1 MFNIREIDYD
11 KEEYERL
18 REKQTASEEI
28 FDGVILHVFRDKVE
42 LPNGD
47 ASVREVI
54 AHVEA
59 VCVVPVDSDGNVIL
73 ERQYRYPIDAVITE
87 IPAGK
92 LDYEG
97 EDHLEAAKRELR
109 EETGITAAD
118 FEYIGPFYPTCA
130 YSTEVIHLYFAW
142 NLTFGERELD
152 DDENIN
158 VEMMDIREVA
168 DMILRGLVPDGKTQ
182 TAVLKVLAKL

>member
-1 MFNIREIDYD
+1 MDSDHIDFKHMD
-11 KEEYERL
+11 LE
-18 REKQTASEEI
+18 EKQLDSKEI
-28 FDGVILHVFRDKVE
+28 YKGTLLHVFKDRVALPDGKETDREYIKHVGAVAIVAMDDNGRIAVE
-42 LPNGD
+42 
-47 ASVREVI
+47 
-54 AHVEA
+54 H
-59 VCVVPVDSDGNVIL
+59 
-73 ERQYRYPIDAVITE
+73 QFRYPFGTDLLE

-97 EDHLEAAKRELR
+97 EDHLEAARRELR